1 MHCSKQRDLSTKK
14 QRDKSLH
21 TCLFNNSMHRTMGY
35 PKLHWQINYKELR
48 PYKTKKVP
56 EFFQSAVL
64 NCVQGNPQAACFR
77 RRGASK
83 AVTSVNGRIN
93 SRQTENSF
101 EPS

>member
-21 TCLFNNSMHRTMGY
+21 TCLFNNSTHRTMGY

-64 NCVQGNPQAACFR
+64 NIVS
-77 RRGASK
+77 RGTPKRLAFDVEALRK
-83 AVTSVNGRIN
+83 LRLA
-93 SRQTENSF
+93 
-101 EPS
+101 